1 MKLNDLKP
9 PKRAKRRQK
18 RVGRGEGSGYGKTC
32 GRGHKG
38 QNSRSGGGTPPWFEG
53 GQTPFFRRFPK
64 RGFKPPNRKEY
75 DIVNVKSLNIFEDDT
90 VVTPE
95 SLHEARLTHNIDK
108 VKILGNGELEKK
120 LTVRAHSFSKSA
132 VAKIEAAGGKIFVLL
147 AKAELRAKRRLRC

>member
-9 PKRAKRRQK
+9 PKGAKRKPK

-38 QNSRSGGGTPPWFEG
+38 QNSRAGGGTPPWFEG

-64 RGFKPPNRKEY
+64 RGFKPLKKKEY
-75 DIVNVKSLNIFEDDT
+75 DIVNVKNLNLFADDT

-95 SLHEARLTHNIDK
+95 SLHEEGLVQSTDSI
-108 VKILGNGELEKK
+108 KILGDGELEKK
-120 LTVRAHSFSKSA
+120 LMVHAHKFSKSA
-132 VAKIEAAGGKIFVLL
+132 VAKIESLGGKAEVLSV
-147 AKAELRAKRRLRC
+147 

>member
-9 PKRAKRRQK
+9 PKGAKRKRK
-18 RVGRGEGSGYGKTC
+18 RVGRGEGSGLGKTC

-75 DIVNVKSLNIFEDDT
+75 DIVNVKSLNIFENDT
-90 VVTPE
+90 IVTPE
-95 SLHEARLTHNIDK
+95 SLRKANLVDSIDRVK
-108 VKILGNGELEKK
+108 VLGDGELEKR
-120 LTVRAHSFSKSA
+120 LTVQAHRFSKSA
-132 VAKIEAAGGKIFVLL
+132 AAMVEDAGGKIEVLSV
-147 AKAELRAKRRLRC
+147 